1 MRRASCTQFSRN
13 GLDYRNPVPGGPV
26 TSHPAYPVRWSA
38 RTHDQ
43 QVVPSPRMFQGG
55 RNYLSRARLGYTFF
69 LFPLLHERVCSMNAA
84 KFKIGEFVVYRIM
97 RVNQGRFFVM
107 AVTRQSTRDKIRY
120 RIRSQDDGNIERVVD
135 ESQLSTS

>member
-69 LFPLLHERVCSMNAA
+69 LLPLLHERVCSMNAA

-97 RVNQGRFFVM
+97 RGNQVIFCHGGDEAIHARQISLSYSKPGR
-107 AVTRQSTRDKIRY
+107 RQHRAR
-120 RIRSQDDGNIERVVD
+120 RR
-135 ESQLSTS
+135 